1 MENQLFTG
9 TSVPK
14 AYLKLSMPLVFSMVV
29 TLIYNL
35 ADTYFVA
42 QTGNTDLVAG
52 VSLGAPVFTLLMAVG
67 NIFAQGGSSLISR
80 YLGAQQTD
88 SVRRVSCFCFYVTLA
103 VGVVIGAGMLLIQ
116 QPVLALLGADADT
129 WAHASAYYFW
139 LAAGA
144 PVLILSFIHANLLR
158 AEGMSRQSMTGTIL
172 GAVVNI
178 VLDPVFISVLG
189 LGAAGAAIAT
199 ILGYLCCDVFFLAV
213 VLTKSKAL
221 SVRPAHCRAS
231 GNQVVQILAVGIPSA
246 VVNLMQSA
254 SMVLTNQF
262 LLPYGNDKIAA
273 MGIVLKVSM
282 IVLLLL
288 TGFAFG
294 GQPLFGYY
302 YGAGDKERFARLL
315 RFCVQFLSAVALV
328 LSAAVFAA
336 APGLM
341 RLFLDN
347 DGVVRDGALMLRC
360 QVVTMVFVG
369 FVLLMTIVFQSM
381 GKAGASFLLSISRQG
396 VAFVAVLL
404 VGRQLAGYNG
414 ILLAQA
420 VADTLTMLGALVLFR
435 TQLQKQGYA

>member
-42 QTGNTDLVAG
+42 RTGNTDLVAG

-67 NIFAQGGSSLISR
+67 NIFAQGGSSLLSR
-80 YLGAQQTD
+80 YLGAQQAD
-88 SVRRVSCFCFYVTLA
+88 AVRRVSCFCFYVTIA
-103 VGVVIGAGMLLIQ
+103 VGVVIGAGMLLVQ
-116 QPVLALLGADADT
+116 RPVLALLGADADT
-129 WAHASAYYFW
+129 WSHASAYYFW

-178 VLDPVFISVLG
+178 ILDPVFISVLG

-213 VLTKSKAL
+213 VLTKSKVL
-221 SVRPAHCRAS
+221 SVRPRDCRAS
-231 GNQVVQILAVGIPSA
+231 RSQVAQILAVGIPSA

-302 YGAGDKERFARLL
+302 YGAGDKVRFVRLL
-315 RFCVQFLSAVALV
+315 RFCVKFLAAVALV
-328 LSAAVFAA
+328 LSAAVFVA

-369 FVLLMTIVFQSM
+369 FVLLITIVFQSM
-381 GKAGASFLLSISRQG
+381 GRAGASFLLSISRQG
-396 VAFVAVLL
+396 VVFVAVLL

-420 VADTLTMLGALVLFR
+420 VADTLTMLGAVVLFR

>member
-29 TLIYNL
+29 TLLYNL

-42 QTGNTDLVAG
+42 RTGNTDLMAG
-52 VSLGAPVFTLLMAVG
+52 VSLGAPVFTLLM
-67 NIFAQGGSSLISR
+67 
-80 YLGAQQTD
+80 
-88 SVRRVSCFCFYVTLA
+88 
-103 VGVVIGAGMLLIQ
+103 
-116 QPVLALLGADADT
+116 
-129 WAHASAYYFW
+129 
-139 LAAGA
+139 
-144 PVLILSFIHANLLR
+144 
-158 AEGMSRQSMTGTIL
+158 
-172 GAVVNI
+172 
-178 VLDPVFISVLG
+178 
-189 LGAAGAAIAT
+189 
-199 ILGYLCCDVFFLAV
+199 
-213 VLTKSKAL
+213 
-221 SVRPAHCRAS
+221 
-231 GNQVVQILAVGIPSA
+231 A

-315 RFCVQFLSAVALV
+315 RFCVKFLSAVALV
-328 LSAAVFAA
+328 LSAVVFGA
-336 APGLM
+336 APWLM
-341 RLFLDN
+341 RLFLDK

-381 GKAGASFLLSISRQG
+381 GKAGASFVLSISRQG
-396 VAFVAVLL
+396 VVFVAVLL

-435 TQLQKQGYA
+435 NRLQKQGYA